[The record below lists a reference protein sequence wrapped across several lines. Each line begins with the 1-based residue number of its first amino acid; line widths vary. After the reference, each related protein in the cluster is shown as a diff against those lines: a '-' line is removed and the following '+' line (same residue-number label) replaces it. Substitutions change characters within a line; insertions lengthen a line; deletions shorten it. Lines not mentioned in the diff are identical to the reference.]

1 MGCSCSRS
9 GARLV
14 DEWGVRTPFHLLL
27 LIALFL
33 MALQDSEASPAFGE
47 REEFPRL
54 GLEVEPPSAWQ
65 RIPIAP
71 REKHV
76 QLMWGIPVT
85 SGRSPSVGIAIL
97 HAGDAEG
104 VVDTKTYLAKR
115 AFALRS
121 ELLRPG
127 ARRFGHTPVR
137 YTYTQTDDDGQSLR
151 GFLHGWEAEG
161 RTVIVQGLAPAAS
174 FDVHFKSWQRFAES
188 IVFETPRER
197 VREHNEWTRYY
208 GQRRFPDR
216 ERRVAA
222 RLSSV
227 DGWDAR
233 DSEHYLVL
241 SHAGS
246 PELTKR
252 FLDRL
257 EAVHKRLARDL
268 DGIAG
273 SAKTGIVRICKDRD
287 EYLLYGG
294 DRRAWGYFSPSEG
307 ELVLHLVTSEEATL
321 RTLQH
326 EAFHQFVFH
335 ATGGVSPHSWF
346 DEGLAEHYGT
356 ALVEDGRVTGFG
368 SPEDMLRS
376 VQALVDAERTVPVAD
391 LMSMDQEAYYADPH
405 RCYPQG
411 WALVRWLEM
420 EARGRKADLL
430 GTYFDEL
437 TRAWS
442 LALESLEFETNPE
455 RWQTARAATRQ
466 VALERALRGQD
477 LAALERDWLKAMR
490 D

>member
-1 MGCSCSRS
+1 
-9 GARLV
+9 
-14 DEWGVRTPFHLLL
+14 VRTPFQLLL
-27 LIALFL
+27 LIALL
-33 MALQDSEASPAFGE
+33 LVALPNSQAGAALG
-47 REEFPRL
+47 RHVEFPRL
-54 GLEVEPPSAWQ
+54 GLEVEPPATWQ
-65 RIPIAP
+65 RIPIPP
-71 REKHV
+71 REDHV
-76 QLMWGIPVT
+76 QLLWGIPVT
-85 SGRSPSVGIAIL
+85 SGRSPSVGIAVL
-97 HAGDAEG
+97 HADDAEG
-104 VVDTKTYLAKR
+104 IVDTATYLQKR
-115 AFALRS
+115 AFALTS
-121 ELLRPG
+121 ELLHPG

-137 YTYTQTDDDGQSLR
+137 YTYTQADEDGQPLK
-151 GFLHGWEAEG
+151 GFLHGWEADG
-161 RTVIVQGLAPAAS
+161 RTIIVQGLAPAAS
-174 FDVHFKSWQRFAES
+174 FDAHFKTWQRFAES
-188 IVFETPRER
+188 IVIETPRER
-197 VREHNEWTRYY
+197 VREHYEWTRYY

-227 DGWDAR
+227 EGWDAR

-257 EAVHKRLARDL
+257 EALHRRLATDL

-273 SAKTGIVRICKDRD
+273 SAKTGVVRICKDRD

-356 ALVEDGRVTGFG
+356 ATVEDGRVTGFAA
-368 SPEDMLRS
+368 PEDMLRP
-376 VQALVDAERTVPVAD
+376 VKALVDAERTVPVAD
-391 LMSMDQEAYYADPH
+391 LLAMDQKAYYADPH

-420 EARGRKADLL
+420 EARGRKAQLL
-430 GTYFDEL
+430 STYFDEL
-437 TRAWS
+437 TQAWAE
-442 LALESLEFETNPE
+442 ALESLAGETNPE
-455 RWQTARAATRQ
+455 RWSAARAATRQ

-477 LAALERDWLKAMR
+477 LAALERDWLKAMQR
-490 D
+490 